1 MKTQLVPF
9 LVILVSL
16 FSCKPA
22 KDARKTPTFQ
32 FIDSECNKYHNLIQ
46 QFPSQIFMEDTN
58 SGNREEV
65 ELNKFNVGSDINFNS
80 LSLLDKFYLR
90 HWEITHSDSLI
101 LVFKNYLE
109 KLEND
114 KSYYYFNGYSLQPL
128 PWRKMGG
135 VYQDGKLTFY
145 YEVQNITDN
154 LYKTQD
160 SLIGFMPNY
169 MDDGNCFCESINRK
183 EIKRKSSKKCRQNLP
198 FILGEFNKSKYNFT
212 NLISNIMIF
221 KVKAYSS
228 GEYYNER
235 TNSKILDSFYMV
247 CTRQS
252 IIEWPQLSGGH
263 PIGSGRM
270 RHYIGAMY
278 LINPKFYDY
287 KTSLYN
293 LSQSFFTPNQ
303 KDTFRFL
310 EPYLRIA
317 MTGRYS
323 NLILSSRGLPIDN
336 KLSKFKDLTFLGTK
350 GKFHTYGFYSDIYNK
365 DMIIILDTKKPEN
378 IKVKTYRAKSYVNR

>member
-9 LVILVSL
+9 LIILVSL
-16 FSCKPA
+16 YSCMTI
-22 KDARKTPTFQ
+22 KDTRKTLTFQ

-46 QFPSQIFMEDTN
+46 QFPNQVFMEDTN
-58 SGNREEV
+58 SGNREDI
-65 ELNKFNVGSDINFNS
+65 ELKKFNVGSDINFNGM
-80 LSLLDKFYLR
+80 LLLDKFYLR

-101 LVFKNYLE
+101 LVFKNYLK

-135 VYQDGKLTFY
+135 VYQDGKLTFF

-154 LYKTQD
+154 IYKRQD

-183 EIKRKSSKKCRQNLP
+183 EIKRKSSKKCRQDLP
-198 FILGEFNKSKYNFT
+198 FILSEYNKSKYNFT
-212 NLISNIMIF
+212 NLISNMMIF

-228 GEYYNER
+228 GEYYNDR

-252 IIEWPQLSGGH
+252 IIKWPQLSGDK

-287 KTSLYN
+287 KTSMYN
-293 LSQSFFTPNQ
+293 LSQSFFSPNQ
-303 KDTFRFL
+303 KDTFRYL
-310 EPYLRIA
+310 EPYIRLSLVF
-317 MTGRYS
+317 RYS
-323 NLILSSRGLPIDN
+323 NKIMESSTQPIA
-336 KLSKFKDLTFLGTK
+336 STISQFSDLTFLGTK
-350 GKFHTYGFYSDIYNK
+350 DNYHHYGFYSDIYKK
-365 DMIIILDTKKPEN
+365 DMVAIVDTKHPEK
-378 IKVKTYRAKSYVNR
+378 IKVKNYNPRNYGNR